1 MIYLK
6 DQQPNNEEK
15 TVQECW
21 DAVKA
26 ELNRNYTP
34 GHDYVGKFDIII
46 DGKQL
51 TFLIGGPQAQGLF
64 LMLDNIAKENGY
76 EINW

>member
-6 DQQPNNEEK
+6 GQMPNNEQE

-26 ELNRNYTP
+26 ELDRNYTP
-34 GHDYVGKFDIII
+34 GHDFVGKFDIII
-46 DGKQL
+46 NDKQF
-51 TFLIGGPQAQGLF
+51 TFLAGGPQAQGLF
-64 LMLDNIAKENGY
+64 LMLENIAKENGHD
-76 EINW
+76 IKW